1 MKTFKQTITK
11 EFKLFTL
18 EELKADHKEV
28 YENILNEEREDYQE
42 MISDFYYDEFVESIK
57 AITENFDVELSN
69 WSFGVYNYNN
79 YMELDFE
86 NYFSLENHYRNEHVK
101 ELNNLIKQG
110 KNLDC
115 EFTGVYTDN
124 YFFDYFE
131 DKNIKEVTYNDFH
144 KHFENAIDYALYKY
158 INDLENE
165 IENDELI
172 IENLIGRNDYIM
184 FDLDGNGYTDD
195 EIKTMYQ
202 VA

>member
-28 YENILNEEREDYQE
+28 YENILNNEREDYQE
-42 MISDFYYDEFVESIK
+42 MISDFYYNEFLESIK
-57 AITENFDVELSN
+57 AITKHFDIKLSH
-69 WSFGVYNYNN
+69 WSFGVYDYNN

-86 NYFSLENHYRNEHVK
+86 SYFSLENHYRNEHVK
-101 ELNNLIKQG
+101 ELNDLIKIDNQW
-110 KNLDC
+110 DY
-115 EFTGVYTDN
+115 FTGVYTDY
-124 YFFDYFE
+124 YFFDYFK
-131 DKNIKEVTYNDFH
+131 DKNIKSVTYNDFH
-144 KHFENAIDYALYKY
+144 KHFENAIDYALDKY

-172 IENLIGRNDYIM
+172 FENLIGRNDYIM